1 MRRSPPLAG
10 VGGPD
15 DIVRS
20 VISTDVLVVGGGPA
34 GAAAA
39 ARTASLG
46 LDTILVDKAR
56 FPRDKHCGDGLTTG
70 ALRLLEQM
78 GLDPADVPSWQ
89 VVSDIQLYGPDGH
102 RTRLE
107 LPPGPGSYAAVARR
121 ADLDTAVLHL
131 AETAGARVL
140 QGTACTAV
148 VELDDRATARLEPAG
163 TVEARYVIAADGAWS
178 PVRKMLGLARPGYRG
193 DWYAFRQYFTD
204 VTGPAAQ
211 SLCVS
216 FESEILPGYSWS
228 FPLPDRGA
236 NVGFGIRPDSSTR
249 IQDMAGLW
257 PRLRDRPALRR
268 ALGPDARPEGPHR
281 AWPIPASIDEAMLT
295 GRRTLFVG
303 DAAAACDPMTGEG
316 IAQALLTG
324 RMAAD
329 ALAHAGPVASHQARA
344 HYERAVRSALVADHR
359 MASILGSVL
368 STRWGCR
375 ASIATATLTPWTRR
389 NFARWLFEDYPRA
402 VVLTPRRWHRGMFTG
417 PGAFAA
423 PDLPA
428 ASQQRS
434 RTLAGSA
441 AS

>member
-1 MRRSPPLAG
+1 MIR
-10 VGGPD
+10 
-15 DIVRS
+15 
-20 VISTDVLVVGGGPA
+20 TDVLVVGGGPA

-39 ARTASLG
+39 AHSASLG
-46 LDTILVDKAR
+46 LDTVLVDKAR

-78 GLDPADVPSWQ
+78 GLDPADVASWL
-89 VVSDIQLYGPDGH
+89 VVSDILLYGPTG
-102 RTRLE
+102 RSTGLE

-121 ADLDTAVLHL
+121 SDLDAAVLDL
-131 AETAGARVL
+131 AATAGARIFE
-140 QGTACTAV
+140 GAACTAV
-148 VELDDRATARLEPAG
+148 VEGDDRVST
-163 TVEARYVIAADGAWS
+163 TVEPVGPIQARYLVAADGAWS

-204 VTGPAAQ
+204 VTGPAAR

-228 FPLPDRGA
+228 FPLPERGA
-236 NVGFGIRPDSSTR
+236 NVGFGIRPDPSTR

-257 PRLRDRPALRR
+257 PRLLDRPALRR

-281 AWPIPASIDEAMLT
+281 AWPIPASIDEAVLT

-324 RMAAD
+324 RLAAE
-329 ALAHAGPVASHQARA
+329 ALAHAGPMASQRARA
-344 HYERAVRSALVADHR
+344 HYERSVRSALVADHR
-359 MASILGSVL
+359 MAAVLGSILA
-368 STRWGCR
+368 TRWGCR

-402 VVLTPRRWHRGMFTG
+402 VVLTPRRWRRGMFTG
-417 PGAFAA
+417 PGAFAGSGVSA
-423 PDLPA
+423 TPEPVP
-428 ASQQRS
+428 S
-434 RTLAGSA
+434 LAGSE

>member
-1 MRRSPPLAG
+1 MIR
-10 VGGPD
+10 
-15 DIVRS
+15 
-20 VISTDVLVVGGGPA
+20 TDVLVVGGGPA

-39 ARTASLG
+39 AHSASLG
-46 LDTILVDKAR
+46 LDTVLVDKAR

-78 GLDPADVPSWQ
+78 GLDPADVASWL
-89 VVSDIQLYGPDGH
+89 VVSDILLYGPTG
-102 RTRLE
+102 RSTGLE

-121 ADLDTAVLHL
+121 SDLDAAVLDL
-131 AETAGARVL
+131 AATAGARIFE
-140 QGTACTAV
+140 GAACTAV
-148 VELDDRATARLEPAG
+148 VEGGDRVST
-163 TVEARYVIAADGAWS
+163 TVEPVGPIQARYLVAADGAWS

-204 VTGPAAQ
+204 VTGPAAR

-228 FPLPDRGA
+228 FPLPEHGA
-236 NVGFGIRPDSSTR
+236 NVGFGIRPDPSTR

-257 PRLRDRPALRR
+257 PRLLDRPALRR

-281 AWPIPASIDEAMLT
+281 AWPIPASIDEAVLT

-324 RMAAD
+324 RLAAE
-329 ALAHAGPVASHQARA
+329 ALAHAGPMASQRARA
-344 HYERAVRSALVADHR
+344 HYERSVRSALVADHR
-359 MASILGSVL
+359 MAAVLGSILA
-368 STRWGCR
+368 TRWGCR

-402 VVLTPRRWHRGMFTG
+402 VVLTPRRWRRGMFTG
-417 PGAFAA
+417 PGAFAGSGVSA
-423 PDLPA
+423 TPEPVP
-428 ASQQRS
+428 S
-434 RTLAGSA
+434 LAGSE